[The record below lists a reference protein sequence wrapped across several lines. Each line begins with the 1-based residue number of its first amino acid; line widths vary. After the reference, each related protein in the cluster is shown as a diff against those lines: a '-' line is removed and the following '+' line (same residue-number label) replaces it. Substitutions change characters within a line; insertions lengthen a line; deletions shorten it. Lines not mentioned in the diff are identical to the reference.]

1 MNAMLPEAA
10 IREQIFAII
19 ARQAKLDVA
28 TLRPEATL
36 KDLGVASLEAIEL
49 IFDIEEHFD
58 INFPDERA
66 NFDTDTVQ
74 SLIDAVRTALA
85 AKSGGPAGAA
95 A

>member
-1 MNAMLPEAA
+1 MNTMLSDDE
-10 IREQIFAII
+10 IRDHIYAII
-19 ARQAKLDVA
+19 ARQAKIDFA
-28 TLRPEATL
+28 TLRPDATL

-58 INFPDERA
+58 INFPDGNA

-74 SLIDAVRTALA
+74 SLVDAVRIAMA
-85 AKSGGPAGAA
+85 AKHGGAGAA